1 MIGMTS
7 PQLSSIGEVAVVDV
21 GPNLLRQIIVA
32 ASKLSRERL
41 GKGEARVRVRDKER
55 KVWRGK
61 GGA

>member
-7 PQLSSIGEVAVVDV
+7 PQPSSIGEVAVVDV

-32 ASKLSRERL
+32 ASKLSRERS

-55 KVWRGK
+55 KV
-61 GGA
+61 